1 MRAREQG
8 SWEIRKGDVSIKTRA
23 AEGASC
29 AKNGGGGGGGKHC
42 RQSEQLMQGGAWCV
56 CISEMRPVGVDWGAG
71 GGGER

>member
-29 AKNGGGGGGGKHC
+29 AKNGGESIAGKAN
-42 RQSEQLMQGGAWCV
+42 S
-56 CISEMRPVGVDWGAG
+56 
-71 GGGER
+71 